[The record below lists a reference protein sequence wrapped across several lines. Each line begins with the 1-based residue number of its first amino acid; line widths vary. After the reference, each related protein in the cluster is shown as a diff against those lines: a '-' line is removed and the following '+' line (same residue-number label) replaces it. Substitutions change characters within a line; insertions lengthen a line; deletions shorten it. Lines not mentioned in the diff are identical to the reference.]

1 MTSLKSD
8 LLVIAAAVSAGIHAA
23 LIPEHL
29 REDVAAGAG
38 FIAATALLTVLIVGL
53 TYRPRSVVAVSAAA
67 FAFTGL
73 LLGYALAV
81 TSGLPLLHPNAESV
95 DGLAL
100 VTKAVEAIGL
110 VVALDLIRSARA
122 ERLPF
127 SLNRPEGVRA

>member
-1 MTSLKSD
+1 
-8 LLVIAAAVSAGIHAA
+8 
-23 LIPEHL
+23 
-29 REDVAAGAG
+29 
-38 FIAATALLTVLIVGL
+38 
-53 TYRPRSVVAVSAAA
+53 
-67 FAFTGL
+67 
-73 LLGYALAV
+73 V